1 MGIVAY
7 MDMLDGRNYILY
19 YLMAEVSKGT
29 QIMEEVRKMID
40 RAITVQE
47 RHIDG
52 YRDKINKKIVTARD
66 AHGPAVTTINKQI
79 ELFDEKIQS
88 CKTAIEALERMRPE
102 DAVFKDG
109 VYTCVFCSRA
119 LNEVYRICSDENAPA
134 AFCPFCGQAQGFK
147 IGDSEDSDDNSE

>member
-7 MDMLDGRNYILY
+7 IDKLGGRNYILY

-47 RHIDG
+47 RHIEG
-52 YRDKINKKIVTARD
+52 YRDKINKKIVTAQG

-79 ELFDEKIQS
+79 ELFDSKIQS

-109 VYTCVFCSRA
+109 AYSCVFCSRA

-147 IGDSEDSDDNSE
+147 IGDDDDNSE

>member
-40 RAITVQE
+40 RAI
-47 RHIDG
+47 
-52 YRDKINKKIVTARD
+52 
-66 AHGPAVTTINKQI
+66 
-79 ELFDEKIQS
+79 
-88 CKTAIEALERMRPE
+88 EALERMRPE

-109 VYTCVFCSRA
+109 AYTCVFCSRA
-119 LNEVYRICSDENAPA
+119 LNEVYRICSEENAPA

-147 IGDSEDSDDNSE
+147 IGDGDDNGE

>member
-1 MGIVAY
+1 
-7 MDMLDGRNYILY
+7 
-19 YLMAEVSKGT
+19 
-29 QIMEEVRKMID
+29 MEEVRKMID

-52 YRDKINKKIVTARD
+52 YRDKINKKIATAQG
-66 AHGPAVTTINKQI
+66 AYGPAVTTINKQI

-109 VYTCVFCSRA
+109 AYTCLFCGRA
-119 LNEVYRICSDENAPA
+119 LNEVYRICSAEQAPA

-147 IGDSEDSDDNSE
+147 IGDSDDNGE